1 MSGCPFV
8 QEALDIA
15 SGSETMIA
23 TWIDAPISNR
33 EEPFS
38 FISSGGVESSACPIN
53 KWNFKNQPCNIRSIE
68 GKSQIDEIE
77 IIGYCVSKLGLP
89 VGNSPVRALCDPCGQ
104 CVQCREPLSFSVGKC
119 PPRDHVL
126 HSQIGH

>member
-33 EEPFS
+33 EEPLS

-53 KWNFKNQPCNIRSIE
+53 EWNFKHQPCNIRSIE

-77 IIGYCVSKLGLP
+77 IIGYCVSKMGLP
-89 VGNSPVRALCDPCGQ
+89 IGNSPVRTLCDPSGQ
-104 CVQCREPLSFSVGKC
+104 CVECREPLGFSVGKC